1 MCIRTL
7 VSLSHLNSSFSHH
20 QAIDDLRTHSPK
32 PKHCI
37 SILIMPSLFCC
48 DSIKPYRPQ
57 GLSHESKFVQ
67 FMNWTKSTPEAAL
80 PTSSVDL
87 VEMEPDFVVQ
97 LVRQVNFGPLESKRY
112 FVRTEPDKFIEV
124 SENDLIQANFQK
136 LNSCVV
142 FYQCFEN
149 MTRY

>member
-1 MCIRTL
+1 
-7 VSLSHLNSSFSHH
+7 
-20 QAIDDLRTHSPK
+20 
-32 PKHCI
+32 
-37 SILIMPSLFCC
+37 MPSLFCC